1 VVTSLDGAALRDI
14 ITVARKRW
22 RSLEIRVI
30 GAKVQGA
37 EAELEMVRA
46 LKLVNRLKGVS
57 LCIVARGGGG
67 KEDLAVFNSEK
78 VCRAL
83 AQVKVP
89 TISAVGHETDVS
101 FTDFVADCRA
111 PTPSAAIELAVPDS
125 AELIDRVNHLAVRLA
140 NAVGQGTRLAAE
152 RLERSGDRLH
162 AAVTNL
168 LERRQRHVD
177 RLGAQLDALSPL
189 KVLERGFALP
199 RAEDGR
205 ILRRAAEFTP
215 ALSFQLRV
223 IDGEVPARVEE
234 N

>member
-1 VVTSLDGAALRDI
+1 
-14 ITVARKRW
+14 
-22 RSLEIRVI
+22 
-30 GAKVQGA
+30 
-37 EAELEMVRA
+37 
-46 LKLVNRLKGVS
+46 
-57 LCIVARGGGG
+57 
-67 KEDLAVFNSEK
+67 
-78 VCRAL
+78 
-83 AQVKVP
+83 
-89 TISAVGHETDVS
+89 
-101 FTDFVADCRA
+101 
-111 PTPSAAIELAVPDS
+111 VPDS

-168 LERRQRHVD
+168 LERRQRQVD

-199 RAEDGR
+199 RDEDGR
-205 ILRRAAEFTP
+205 VLRRAAEFTP
-215 ALSFQLRV
+215 AMSFRLRV

>member
-1 VVTSLDGAALRDI
+1 
-14 ITVARKRW
+14 
-22 RSLEIRVI
+22 
-30 GAKVQGA
+30 
-37 EAELEMVRA
+37 
-46 LKLVNRLKGVS
+46 
-57 LCIVARGGGG
+57 
-67 KEDLAVFNSEK
+67 
-78 VCRAL
+78 
-83 AQVKVP
+83 VKVP

-111 PTPSAAIELAVPDS
+111 PTPSAAVELAVPDS

-140 NAVGQGTRLAAE
+140 NALGQGTRLAVE

-168 LERRQRHVD
+168 LERRQRQVD
-177 RLGAQLDALSPL
+177 QLGAQLDALSPL

-205 ILRRAAEFTP
+205 VLRRAAEFTP
-215 ALSFQLRV
+215 ALSFRLRV
-223 IDGEVPARVEE
+223 IDGEIPARVEE

>member
-1 VVTSLDGAALRDI
+1 
-14 ITVARKRW
+14 VARKRW

-46 LKLVNRLKGVS
+46 LKLVNRLEGVS

-111 PTPSAAIELAVPDS
+111 PTPSAAIEMAVPDS

-162 AAVTNL
+162 TAVTNL
-168 LERRQRHVD
+168 LERRQRQVD

-205 ILRRAAEFTP
+205 VLRRATEFTP
-215 ALSFQLRV
+215 GLSFRLRV